1 MPHQC
6 VRCGKLIED
15 GSKEILTGCDSCTG
29 KLFFFIKKEKLE
41 QLQEEKDV
49 KLTPKD
55 RKKIEKDVQDLIGPE
70 YNSDAPVVLNFE
82 SIRVGKPG
90 EYELDLVNLFDTKQP
105 LVYKLED
112 GKYMI
117 DVASTFTDVNK
128 LSSRVRKKK
137 K

>member
-15 GSKEILTGCDSCTG
+15 GSQEILKGCNSCSG
-29 KLFFFIKKEKLE
+29 KLFFFIKKEKLD
-41 QLQEEKDV
+41 QLQEEKELN
-49 KLTPKD
+49 LTNKD
-55 RKKIEKDVQDLIGPE
+55 RERIEKDVQDLIGPE

-82 SIRVGKPG
+82 SIRIGKPG
-90 EYELDLVNLFDTKQP
+90 KYELDLVNLFDSKQP

-128 LSSRVRKKK
+128 FSSRVKKK
-137 K
+137 KK